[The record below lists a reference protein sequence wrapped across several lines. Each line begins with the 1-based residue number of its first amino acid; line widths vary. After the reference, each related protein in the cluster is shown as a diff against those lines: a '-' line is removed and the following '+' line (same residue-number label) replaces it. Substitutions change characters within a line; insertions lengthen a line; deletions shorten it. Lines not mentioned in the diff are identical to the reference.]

1 LRPGGDIEGGGD
13 PENGVATLKPLI
25 SDEVARV
32 ARKFPNLPGGNI
44 NPVSSVDLGIEEKK
58 ERKSIDYGTSG
69 LGRVGKK
76 IATSATLTASSPE
89 DTVFAGGEM
98 CGDPG
103 KVARPNLTMS
113 KIDRPTPSK
122 DDSGLAKFKAG
133 MKMRHCLMCGRDFS
147 YDLGIHYQD
156 GYICQACQS
165 GQGPAPEET
174 AKPNPQKTL
183 ADVEASA

>member
-1 LRPGGDIEGGGD
+1 
-13 PENGVATLKPLI
+13 
-25 SDEVARV
+25 
-32 ARKFPNLPGGNI
+32 
-44 NPVSSVDLGIEEKK
+44 
-58 ERKSIDYGTSG
+58 
-69 LGRVGKK
+69 
-76 IATSATLTASSPE
+76 
-89 DTVFAGGEM
+89 M

-103 KVARPNLTMS
+103 KVARPNPTMS
-113 KIDRPTPSK
+113 RIDRPTPSK

-133 MKMRHCLMCGRDFS
+133 MKKRHCLMCGRDFS

-165 GQGPAPEET
+165 GQGPTPEET